1 MTFEEWCD
9 EFKPIVNPFSSDP
22 TCTMFETYGEECK
35 FVRQSSPSHIWT
47 EVDAEGRFTTVI
59 EGFHYVNRLGYYVT
73 EKPWEQ
79 GTTYDIRDPELEK
92 LR

>member
-1 MTFEEWCD
+1 MTFEEWVD

-22 TCTMFETYGEECK
+22 EETRFETHGEERE
-35 FVRQSSPSHIWT
+35 FVLNQHPCNTWT